1 MLVTTQMREAFA
13 RIPVP
18 SLVAPVGDYIVRS
31 LVKGSGQIKLKRVWN
46 AKLSYRTHQTLVRQN
61 VMPNV

>member
-31 LVKGSGQIKLKRVWN
+31 MVKGSGQFKLKRVWN
-46 AKLSYRTHQTLVRQN
+46 AKLSYRTYQSLVRQN
-61 VMPNV
+61 VMPKV